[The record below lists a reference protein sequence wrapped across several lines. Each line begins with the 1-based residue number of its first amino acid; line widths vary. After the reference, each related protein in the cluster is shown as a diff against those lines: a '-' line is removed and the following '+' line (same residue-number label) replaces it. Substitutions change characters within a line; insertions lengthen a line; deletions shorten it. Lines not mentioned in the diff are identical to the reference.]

1 MTVPTLEQMRAMD
14 RAVIDNWR
22 ECVMNTRRFMG
33 GRGPELTE
41 IGGAPVSRMRLLPE
55 DDFLN
60 VASLTETGQAA
71 ALDRIG
77 DYFKAG
83 GVRGHLWIPD
93 WVLSAAMGEAL
104 HAAGFALK
112 APCAALWTR
121 PDEVSEGP
129 DADIRTVETPEDLA
143 DFAKA
148 NAAGWGVSDEEY
160 PVMEAAV
167 ASAPIRDNW
176 RLFCA
181 YVDGAPAAAAIVA
194 FYREYAYLADACTD
208 PRYRRR
214 GLQKALIAA
223 RARTAAE
230 EGAKHLFVIT
240 EFGDQSFLNQRA
252 MGLSLAY
259 GLTEWRRGQH
269 P

>member
-14 RAVIDNWR
+14 GAVIKNWR
-22 ECVMNTRRFMG
+22 ECAGNTARVMG
-33 GRGPELTE
+33 GQGPELTE
-41 IGGAPVSRMRLLPE
+41 IGGASVSRMRLLPE

-77 DYFKAG
+77 EYFEAG
-83 GVRGHLWIPD
+83 GVRGYLWIPD
-93 WVLSAAMGEAL
+93 WVLTAEFGEAL

-121 PDEVSEGP
+121 PGEVAAGP
-129 DADIRTVETPEDLA
+129 DADIRAVETPEDLA

-194 FYREYAYLADACTD
+194 FYGEYAYLADACTD
-208 PRYRRR
+208 PRFRRR

-223 RARTAAE
+223 RARTAVA
-230 EGAKHLFVIT
+230 EGAEHLFVVT
-240 EFGDQSFLNQRA
+240 EFGDQSFWNQRA

-259 GLTEWRRGQH
+259 GLTEWRRVQR